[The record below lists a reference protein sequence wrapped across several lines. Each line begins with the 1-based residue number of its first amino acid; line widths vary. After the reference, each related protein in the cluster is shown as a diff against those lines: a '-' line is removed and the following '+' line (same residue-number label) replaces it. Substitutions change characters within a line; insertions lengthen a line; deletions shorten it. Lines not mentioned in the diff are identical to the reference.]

1 MAFHDVSLPDDF
13 EYQGISGAGFSTI
26 VQETAS
32 GHEFRVARQSQGRH
46 RFRLRK
52 ALQTPTQA
60 QAIKAFG
67 LGRRGSLHSFRLKDW
82 ADFTTNDDGVTDP
95 TNTDVIIGTGDGS
108 EDTFQLIKVYDAD
121 GDAPYQ
127 RSLTLP
133 VSGTVVVSLDN
144 VSTTAFTVSA
154 AGEVVMNSA
163 PTAGVTVRAGCKFD
177 VPVRFTSEV
186 DQFMQLQASGY
197 EIWDIPTLDCIEVL
211 SEVEQPE
218 RWFAGGATDHGT
230 VSTTQVLA
238 LNGGMLHS
246 YDPSSAINVYLP
258 PVARIPGGGQI
269 FVIHC
274 ETGATGSLQLVDES
288 GSNVGSTISAGTT
301 KTVAL
306 ARGTTTATWI
316 VY

>member
-32 GHEFRVARQSQGRH
+32 GHEFRVARQAQGRH

-52 ALQTPTQA
+52 ALQSSSEA
-60 QAIKAFG
+60 AAIKAFG

-82 ADFTTNDDGVTDP
+82 ADFTTASDGVSAHSG
-95 TNTDVIIGTGDGS
+95 TDVIIGTGDGT
-108 EDTFQLIKVYDAD
+108 EDTFQLIKVYDAA

-127 RSLTLP
+127 RTITLP
-133 VSGTVVVSLDN
+133 VSGTVVVTLDN
-144 VSTTAFTVSA
+144 VATTAFTLSA
-154 AGEVVMNSA
+154 DGQVVMNSA
-163 PTAGVTVRAGCKFD
+163 PTSGVVVRAGCEFD
-177 VPVRFTSEV
+177 VPVRFASEV
-186 DQFMQLQASGY
+186 DQFMQLQATGY

-218 RWFAGGATDHGT
+218 RWFAGGATDHGA
-230 VSTTQVLA
+230 VSTTQVLS
-238 LNGGMLHS
+238 LNGGMLQS
-246 YDPSSAINVYLP
+246 YAPSTAINVYLP

-269 FVIHC
+269 FVIRNQ
-274 ETGATGSLQLVDES
+274 TGSAGSLQLVDEG
-288 GSNVGSTISAGTT
+288 GSNVGSAISADTT

-306 ARGTTTATWI
+306 ARGSTTATWI

>member
-46 RFRLRK
+46 QFRLRK
-52 ALQTPTQA
+52 ALQTASQA

-82 ADFTTNDDGVTDP
+82 ADFTTNADGVTDP
-95 TNTDVIIGTGDGS
+95 TATDVIIGTGDGS
-108 EDTFQLIKVYDAD
+108 EDTFQLIKVYDAS

-144 VSTTAFTVSA
+144 VATTAFTVSG

-163 PTAGVTVRAGCKFD
+163 PSAGVVVRAGCKFD
-177 VPVRFTSEV
+177 VPVRFASEV

-238 LNGGMLHS
+238 LNGGMLNS
-246 YDPSSAINVYLP
+246 YDPSAAINVYLP

-306 ARGTTTATWI
+306 ARGTSTATWI